1 MSAAEDRIKQIE
13 EEIKNTQKN
22 KATSHHIG
30 KLKAQ
35 IAQLKEKIENVIV
48 LVLRVKVFL

>member
-13 EEIKNTQKN
+13 EEIKKTQKN

-35 IAQLKEKIENVIV
+35 IAQLKEKIENVTV
-48 LVLRVKVFL
+48 LLQKGKDF